1 MTKEVVKTDFRV
13 SALVMKYY
21 IGVQTWKGENSIQSP
36 SKIVEFEG
44 DN

>member
-1 MTKEVVKTDFRV
+1 MTKGVVKTDLWV
-13 SALVMKYY
+13 SASVVKHY
-21 IGVQTWKGENSIQSP
+21 IGVQTWKGENSMQSL